1 MQGGRGKEGG
11 REGRGKEGGREDR
24 EIMGG
29 REEGREGQWE
39 RRREG
44 ERSNMYILVYIQYC
58 MQYATYIIIYLC
70 TLLSKRRGKE
80 NGTGTVYVH
89 VCVIMHTS

>member
-1 MQGGRGKEGG
+1 MRGE
-11 REGRGKEGGREDR
+11 EGRRVGERIE
-24 EIMGG
+24 

-39 RRREG
+39 RRTKG
-44 ERSNMYILVYIQYC
+44 ESSNMYILVYIQYC
-58 MQYATYIIIYLC
+58 IQYVNNIFLC

-80 NGTGTVYVH
+80 NGTCTVHVH

>member
-1 MQGGRGKEGG
+1 MG
-11 REGRGKEGGREDR
+11 GKEGGREDR
-24 EIMGG
+24 EIMGE

-58 MQYATYIIIYLC
+58 IQYAT
-70 TLLSKRRGKE
+70 
-80 NGTGTVYVH
+80 
-89 VCVIMHTS
+89 